1 VARDQPDHAGRDTAA
16 DGQRERQ
23 TPATALIAGQIAL
36 TLLLMTA
43 AGAAIQGFIRMNTA
57 PLGHEPQHVM
67 PVVILIGE
75 DAHTTRADRAR
86 FQP

>member
-1 VARDQPDHAGRDTAA
+1 
-16 DGQRERQ
+16 
-23 TPATALIAGQIAL
+23 
-36 TLLLMTA
+36 MTA